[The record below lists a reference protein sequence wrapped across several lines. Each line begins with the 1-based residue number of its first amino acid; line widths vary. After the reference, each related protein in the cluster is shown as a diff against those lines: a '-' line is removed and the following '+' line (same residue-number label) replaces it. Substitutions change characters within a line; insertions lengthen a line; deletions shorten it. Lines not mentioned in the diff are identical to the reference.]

1 MYEAQFNYFQLLILQ
16 FLKIPFP
23 RRLLMLPEWGCALP
37 GEGLCCWGGPC
48 TPLQTLSSILDL
60 QTEPTAQPRAEQLDL
75 PRVSDSHPTACS
87 QTRVAAAQTQQ
98 IFLII
103 RDLLETSAPR
113 RAGQSHSQSIPTKGT
128 FKDHALLL
136 SFSVTPR

>member
-37 GEGLCCWGGPC
+37 GEGLCCWGGS
-48 TPLQTLSSILDL
+48 PLQTPSSILDL
-60 QTEPTAQPRAEQLDL
+60 QTELTAQPRAEQQGL

-98 IFLII
+98 IFLSI
-103 RDLLETSAPR
+103 RTCWKHLHPGELGKA
-113 RAGQSHSQSIPTKGT
+113 IPSLFPAK
-128 FKDHALLL
+128 AL
-136 SFSVTPR
+136 SKTMPC

>member
-37 GEGLCCWGGPC
+37 GEGLCCWGRPC
-48 TPLQTLSSILDL
+48 TPLQTPSSILDL
-60 QTEPTAQPRAEQLDL
+60 QTELTAQPRAEQLGL

-87 QTRVAAAQTQQ
+87 QTRVAAAQTQM
-98 IFLII
+98 IFLSI
-103 RDLLETSAPR
+103 RVCWKHLHPGELGKA
-113 RAGQSHSQSIPTKGT
+113 IPSLFPAK
-128 FKDHALLL
+128 AL
-136 SFSVTPR
+136 SKTMPC